1 MFDVGMSE
9 MVVIGGAAILL
20 LGKHDMPLVFRLVG
34 RGVGK
39 VSGLVQGG
47 RARMNE
53 LSKGSDLLQLQNEIR
68 SNLDDLRVIK
78 AELRGAAQLPSSITR
93 SSHPGSN
100 TLRDQA
106 SVSGTPPSGGV
117 SGGGGIPASP
127 AHTSFSGADHL
138 THRGGAGA
146 GPAAASRWRAADGNS
161 SVLPRSATIASSAEA
176 PSRDSSLLDRLPAAG
191 SGAPDMRTPESRGN
205 PREAGGRGAA
215 IAAAGGG
222 SGGGNGLGGL
232 SSTLPPP
239 QQAVQSVA
247 SAGGDRLQRLAMAEI
262 GFAEKE
268 LYAPKTD
275 SIPGGADIL
284 NEAITD
290 SLLQERYRRMLSVAR
305 GGTGDGDGGG
315 DSDGCEE
322 RRPPA

>member
-1 MFDVGMSE
+1 MFDVGMAE
-9 MVVIGGAAILL
+9 VVVIGGAAILL
-20 LGKHDMPLVFRLVG
+20 LGKNDMPLVFRLVG

-47 RARMNE
+47 RARMDQ

-78 AELRGAAQLPSSITR
+78 AELRGAAQLPSAITK
-93 SSHPGSN
+93 SSHPGSSA
-100 TLRDQA
+100 LRDQA
-106 SVSGTPPSGGV
+106 SVYGASPSAAA
-117 SGGGGIPASP
+117 GGGIPASP
-127 AHTSFSGADHL
+127 AYTAFNGADHL
-138 THRGGAGA
+138 GQLGEEGAGRGGGA
-146 GPAAASRWRAADGNS
+146 DRNSPASQ
-161 SVLPRSATIASSAEA
+161 RSATTAASAET
-176 PSRDSSLLDRLPAAG
+176 SRARSPPLDRLPTAA
-191 SGAPDMRTPESRGN
+191 SGAGVTQAPETPGSTAEVLGQG
-205 PREAGGRGAA
+205 AGV
-215 IAAAGGG
+215 AAAGGC
-222 SGGGNGLGGL
+222 GGGNGAWGSRLGSAGL
-232 SSTLPPP
+232 RSTLPSPR
-239 QQAVQSVA
+239 QAVQSVA

-290 SLLQERYRRMLSVAR
+290 SLLQERYKRMLGVAR
-305 GGTGDGDGGG
+305 GTAD
-315 DSDGCEE
+315 DSEE